1 MNQFQIIPEE
11 KAMLKLFSDKNM
23 FSNEKTGFETDN

>member
-11 KAMLKLFSDKNM
+11 KAMLKLFSDKYK
-23 FSNEKTGFETDN
+23 SYCLQVRRWI